1 MSIDSIALNILLL
14 SAGFVGG
21 MLCLWGFHRYKLGG
35 YTAIAERIIQRAEQ
49 DASAI
54 KKSSELAM
62 KQNHLDQ
69 QRELEQV
76 WQIERKKIQREEERF
91 KLREEKLESRMNLI
105 EKKLSDIDKREAVL
119 IGRKAQIDEEKKQ
132 VAEKHLSLT
141 RELEQ
146 ASGLSAQEA
155 KDLLMQRITSEVKVE
170 AANLIRRIKKEAE
183 EDAEKEASR
192 IIATAINRMAVHC
205 VSETTVQ
212 TVAIPNEDMKGRII
226 GREGRNIRALERET
240 GVNFVIDDTP
250 GAVVLSGFDPIRL
263 QVAKTALQ
271 DLVNDGRI
279 HPTRIEE
286 AVIKAKQ
293 TTLKQIKQYGEDAA
307 LRAGAMNLHPE
318 IMMLLGKLKFR
329 YSYGQNVLDHSL
341 EVCNLMG
348 MMAAELGLDVRMA
361 KRIGLLHDM
370 GKAVSHEIEGTHA
383 VIGHDLALKF
393 GESKEVAN
401 GIGCHHHEMEATT
414 VEASL
419 CSAADAIS
427 ASRPGAR
434 IEAVEEYIKRLKKL
448 EDIAFE
454 FPGVE
459 KAYAM
464 QAGREIRIAVLPDMI
479 DDAGVINLARDLTKR
494 IEKELSY
501 PGKIKVTV
509 IREKRAI
516 EYAV

>member
-1 MSIDSIALNILLL
+1 MFIDSIALSILLL
-14 SAGFVGG
+14 SSGFLSG
-21 MLCLWGFHRYKLGG
+21 MLCIWAFHRYKMGG
-35 YTAIAERIIQRAEQ
+35 YTTIAKRIIERAEQ

-54 KKSSELAM
+54 KKSGELAM

-105 EKKLSDIDKREAVL
+105 EKKLSDIEKREAVL

-132 VAEKHLSLT
+132 VAEKHLKLT
-141 RELEQ
+141 KELEQ

-155 KDLLMQRITSEVKVE
+155 KDLLMERITSEVKAE

-192 IIATAINRMAVHC
+192 IIAIAINRMAVHC
-205 VSETTVQ
+205 VSDTTVQ
-212 TVAIPNEDMKGRII
+212 TVAIPNEEMKGRII

-318 IMMLLGKLKFR
+318 IIMLLGKLKFR

-454 FPGVE
+454 FPGVD

-464 QAGREIRIAVLPDMI
+464 QAGREIRIAVLPDQI

-509 IREKRAI
+509 IREKRVI

>member
-1 MSIDSIALNILLL
+1 MFIDSIALNILLL
-14 SAGFVGG
+14 SAGFLGG
-21 MLCLWGFHRYKLGG
+21 MLCLWAFHRYKMGG
-35 YTAIAERIIQRAEQ
+35 YNAIAERIIQRAEQ
-49 DASAI
+49 DASSI
-54 KKSSELAM
+54 KKSGELAM

-76 WQIERKKIQREEERF
+76 WQSERKKIQREEERF

-132 VAEKHLSLT
+132 VAEKNLNLT

-454 FPGVE
+454 FPGVD

>member
-1 MSIDSIALNILLL
+1 MFIDSIALNILLL
-14 SAGFVGG
+14 SAGFLGG
-21 MLCLWGFHRYKLGG
+21 VLSLWVFHRYKMGG
-35 YTAIAERIIQRAEQ
+35 YNAIAERIIQRAEQ

-54 KKSSELAM
+54 KKSGELAM

-132 VAEKHLSLT
+132 VAEKHLILT
-141 RELEQ
+141 KELEQ

-212 TVAIPNEDMKGRII
+212 TVAIPNEEMKGRII

-263 QVAKTALQ
+263 QVAKSALQ

-318 IMMLLGKLKFR
+318 IIMLLGKLKFR

-348 MMAAELGLDVRMA
+348 MMAAELGLDVRLA

-383 VIGHDLALKF
+383 IIGHDLALKF

-454 FPGVE
+454 FPGVD

>member
-1 MSIDSIALNILLL
+1 MFIDSTSLNLLL
-14 SAGFVGG
+14 FVAGFGIG
-21 MLCLWGFHRYKLGG
+21 LLSLLGYHRYKIGG
-35 YTAIAERIIQRAEQ
+35 YTTLAEKILSRAEQ
-49 DASAI
+49 EASTL
-54 KKSSELAM
+54 KKTSELAL
-62 KQNHLDQ
+62 KQNQLDQ

-105 EKKLSDIDKREAVL
+105 EKKLSDIEKREAVL
-119 IGRKAQIDEEKKQ
+119 IGRKAQIDEEKKLI
-132 VAEKHLSLT
+132 AEKHAQLT
-141 RELEQ
+141 KQLEQ

-155 KDLLMQRITSEVKVE
+155 KDLLMERITSEVKVE

-183 EDAEKEASR
+183 EDAEREASQ

-205 VSETTVQ
+205 ASETTVQ
-212 TVAIPNEDMKGRII
+212 TVAIPNEEMKGRII

-250 GAVVLSGFDPIRL
+250 GAIVLSGFDPIRL
-263 QVAKTALQ
+263 HVAKTALHE
-271 DLVNDGRI
+271 LVTDGRI

-293 TTLKQIKQYGEDAA
+293 MTLKQIKQYGEDAA
-307 LRAGAMNLHPE
+307 LRVGAMNLHPE
-318 IMMLLGKLKFR
+318 IIMLVGKLKFR

-341 EVCNLMG
+341 EVSHLMG
-348 MMAAELGLDVRMA
+348 LMAAELGLDVRLA

-383 VIGHDLALKF
+383 IIGHDLALKF

-414 VEASL
+414 IEASL

-454 FPGVE
+454 FPGVD